1 MLGYSYFFRLVS
13 KIATVNDTQT
23 LGNICRLKYDTD
35 SDCENRLQRKRTFP
49 PFTIYQIS
57 VDVDEP
63 ASLTVSE
70 GAALSMVEVEV
81 WLSARGLDRHRN
93 L

>member
-1 MLGYSYFFRLVS
+1 MTLVVNAKIDFRGS
-13 KIATVNDTQT
+13 
-23 LGNICRLKYDTD
+23 GH
-35 SDCENRLQRKRTFP
+35 F
-49 PFTIYQIS
+49 PFTLYQIS

-81 WLSARGLDRHRN
+81 WLSARGLDEGIEICFKDMEN
-93 L
+93 PNNISDKLNQISNIPIAKF

>member
-1 MLGYSYFFRLVS
+1 MTLIVNAKIDFRGS
-13 KIATVNDTQT
+13 
-23 LGNICRLKYDTD
+23 GH
-35 SDCENRLQRKRTFP
+35 F
-49 PFTIYQIS
+49 PFTLYQIS

-81 WLSARGLDRHRN
+81 WLSARGLDEGVEIYYDDKEN
-93 L
+93 PNYLSDK